1 MPRKGPVEKRRVVE
15 PDPRYKSSQV
25 QRFIN
30 RIIQRGKKSIAQAI
44 VYDAFELIKQ
54 KSKQEPLEI
63 YKKAI
68 KNVTPLVKVKARRI
82 GGSTYQVPIEVGQ
95 FEGESLGTRW
105 VINAAR
111 SRPGRSM
118 SEKLATELM
127 DASSGQGSAYKKREE
142 THKMAEAN
150 KAFAHYRY

>member
-1 MPRKGPVEKRRVVE
+1 MSRKCRAEKRRVD
-15 PDPRYKSSQV
+15 PDLKFKSTNI

-30 RIIQRGKKSIAQAI
+30 RILQKGKKSTAQRI
-44 VYDAFELIKQ
+44 VYGAFDLIKERTNQ
-54 KSKQEPLEI
+54 DPVTVF
-63 YKKAI
+63 KKAI
-68 KNVTPLVKVKARRI
+68 KNVSPLVKVKARRI

-105 VINAAR
+105 LITAAR
-111 SRPGRSM
+111 NRSGRSM
-118 SEKLATELM
+118 LEKLATEII
-127 DASSGQGSAYKKREE
+127 DASNSQGTAVKKRED